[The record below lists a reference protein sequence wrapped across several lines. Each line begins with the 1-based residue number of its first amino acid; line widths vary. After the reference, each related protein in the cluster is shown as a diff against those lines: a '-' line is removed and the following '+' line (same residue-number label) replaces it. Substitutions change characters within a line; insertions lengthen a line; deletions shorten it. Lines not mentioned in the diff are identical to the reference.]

1 MKFRHLVA
9 GFGIAV
15 STVALAIQ
23 APANAFD
30 FKTNYTTDYSG
41 AARWTNNIW
50 LDSVEFTD
58 EATGEIKSI
67 SDFTLVNYVDNVTND
82 LWTGGNSGAASV
94 DLGDNATLDMGDGN
108 VLTQGVE
115 APDSDQLS
123 AVLSNKNLNNI
134 VDTEDVGDFA
144 MDLYF
149 DKAVDNLF
157 VWERGMNS
165 KMDLQAIDSEG
176 NTIGSL
182 LALSNAKNWDYAG
195 YELNTQEIGGAQK
208 VSSLGVS
215 MADLGVDSPIAGVR
229 VFSRGR
235 AYNGPDWKI
244 LGSIAENQPE
254 TPEDVPEPSALLG
267 LLTIGAIAARRFKLG

>member
-15 STVALAIQ
+15 STVALATQ